1 MKLKM
6 NDRMIRLIKLL
17 WLPMLLVILII
28 ADAYLGISKSSY
40 AWPFMGLQIV
50 LFLAYTYILFKDRQK
65 YVPPADRKI
74 KGKRKQKQK

>member
-1 MKLKM
+1 
-6 NDRMIRLIKLL
+6 
-17 WLPMLLVILII
+17 
-28 ADAYLGISKSSY
+28 
-40 AWPFMGLQIV
+40 MGLQIV